1 MSGGAQRDAASV
13 AAGVAAGGD
22 AARSWRALH
31 ADLRPTG
38 SSADT
43 CAADLKKPSSWE
55 PKPPPLPDAD
65 YKVILRIRGG
75 LDCTKLHPC
84 VLRQLVLKAVGLP
97 ISSPDQ
103 IRVNPT
109 SHTVL
114 VSTSSMD
121 RADLYHNIR
130 TLKFNGVP
138 YEVVTHVADPVD
150 SCRGRFHLPL
160 DYADEEIL
168 PTLQRCNPAMTIGAA
183 RRLSTTETILVVFRG
198 THVPFYINY
207 EGCTLRCRPFR
218 LKVEACTR
226 CRKIGHR
233 QDVCPST
240 PDAICHKCGLKD
252 SSMDHECEPVC
263 VVCGGAHITGSPL
276 CKQRYKIKT
285 PKYQTPKP
293 SEVPS
298 SRTPSLNRSQERG
311 PQRGRSKSKRRGPN
325 STPKELDFPTQ
336 STNPH
341 STSHLPNPLKVSWAQ
356 AASSN
361 CSLSQN
367 ISLEKVLA
375 ENASL
380 KAEIQKLKLELQS
393 RMPLSNLS
401 QHSEPRSFIPAQS
414 PPAVEPTIPLPPTD
428 MDTTMPRDTSQL
440 PPSNKRKTPAT
451 PREEESLSDTV
462 LTLNDRINALENKT
476 QKKFAVIE
484 SKISHI
490 ESRFTAQETG
500 QAAINDKLDKFLDF
514 VQTQMQQT
522 TAWIAA
528 VTANN
533 PNIAV
538 PAFSPTPPPD
548 NGCKP

>member
-168 PTLQRCNPAMTIGAA
+168 PTLQRCKA
-183 RRLSTTETILVVFRG
+183 
-198 THVPFYINY
+198 
-207 EGCTLRCRPFR
+207 
-218 LKVEACTR
+218 
-226 CRKIGHR
+226 
-233 QDVCPST
+233 
-240 PDAICHKCGLKD
+240 
-252 SSMDHECEPVC
+252 
-263 VVCGGAHITGSPL
+263 VCGEAPNRQ
-276 CKQRYKIKT
+276 K
-285 PKYQTPKP
+285 
-293 SEVPS
+293 
-298 SRTPSLNRSQERG
+298 RTVETTNAFA
-311 PQRGRSKSKRRGPN
+311 GRTR
-325 STPKELDFPTQ
+325 
-336 STNPH
+336 
-341 STSHLPNPLKVSWAQ
+341 
-356 AASSN
+356 
-361 CSLSQN
+361 
-367 ISLEKVLA
+367 
-375 ENASL
+375 
-380 KAEIQKLKLELQS
+380 
-393 RMPLSNLS
+393 
-401 QHSEPRSFIPAQS
+401 
-414 PPAVEPTIPLPPTD
+414 
-428 MDTTMPRDTSQL
+428 
-440 PPSNKRKTPAT
+440 
-451 PREEESLSDTV
+451 
-462 LTLNDRINALENKT
+462 
-476 QKKFAVIE
+476 
-484 SKISHI
+484 
-490 ESRFTAQETG
+490 
-500 QAAINDKLDKFLDF
+500 
-514 VQTQMQQT
+514 
-522 TAWIAA
+522 
-528 VTANN
+528 
-533 PNIAV
+533 
-538 PAFSPTPPPD
+538 
-548 NGCKP
+548 

>member
-168 PTLQRCNPAMTIGAA
+168 PTLQR
-183 RRLSTTETILVVFRG
+183 
-198 THVPFYINY
+198 
-207 EGCTLRCRPFR
+207 
-218 LKVEACTR
+218 
-226 CRKIGHR
+226 
-233 QDVCPST
+233 
-240 PDAICHKCGLKD
+240 
-252 SSMDHECEPVC
+252 
-263 VVCGGAHITGSPL
+263 
-276 CKQRYKIKT
+276 
-285 PKYQTPKP
+285 
-293 SEVPS
+293 
-298 SRTPSLNRSQERG
+298 
-311 PQRGRSKSKRRGPN
+311 
-325 STPKELDFPTQ
+325 
-336 STNPH
+336 
-341 STSHLPNPLKVSWAQ
+341 
-356 AASSN
+356 
-361 CSLSQN
+361 
-367 ISLEKVLA
+367 
-375 ENASL
+375 
-380 KAEIQKLKLELQS
+380 
-393 RMPLSNLS
+393 
-401 QHSEPRSFIPAQS
+401 
-414 PPAVEPTIPLPPTD
+414 
-428 MDTTMPRDTSQL
+428 
-440 PPSNKRKTPAT
+440 
-451 PREEESLSDTV
+451 
-462 LTLNDRINALENKT
+462 
-476 QKKFAVIE
+476 
-484 SKISHI
+484 
-490 ESRFTAQETG
+490 
-500 QAAINDKLDKFLDF
+500 
-514 VQTQMQQT
+514 
-522 TAWIAA
+522 
-528 VTANN
+528 
-533 PNIAV
+533 
-538 PAFSPTPPPD
+538 
-548 NGCKP
+548 

>member
-168 PTLQRCNPAMTIGAA
+168 PTLQRSADAPLLPVLLVCHELGLRDRDVARRPTIAEDVPPDASAQHGAVGYCRASCLTPSTRSVCHVCTDSTGLARRKDKRCSSPLRPVPDVRPPLSYGFPGGGAVGAA
-183 RRLSTTETILVVFRG
+183 
-198 THVPFYINY
+198 
-207 EGCTLRCRPFR
+207 
-218 LKVEACTR
+218 
-226 CRKIGHR
+226 
-233 QDVCPST
+233 
-240 PDAICHKCGLKD
+240 AI
-252 SSMDHECEPVC
+252 
-263 VVCGGAHITGSPL
+263 A
-276 CKQRYKIKT
+276 
-285 PKYQTPKP
+285 
-293 SEVPS
+293 
-298 SRTPSLNRSQERG
+298 
-311 PQRGRSKSKRRGPN
+311 
-325 STPKELDFPTQ
+325 
-336 STNPH
+336 
-341 STSHLPNPLKVSWAQ
+341 
-356 AASSN
+356 
-361 CSLSQN
+361 
-367 ISLEKVLA
+367 
-375 ENASL
+375 
-380 KAEIQKLKLELQS
+380 
-393 RMPLSNLS
+393 
-401 QHSEPRSFIPAQS
+401 
-414 PPAVEPTIPLPPTD
+414 
-428 MDTTMPRDTSQL
+428 
-440 PPSNKRKTPAT
+440 RKTPRST
-451 PREEESLSDTV
+451 E
-462 LTLNDRINALENKT
+462 
-476 QKKFAVIE
+476 
-484 SKISHI
+484 
-490 ESRFTAQETG
+490 
-500 QAAINDKLDKFLDF
+500 
-514 VQTQMQQT
+514 QT
-522 TAWIAA
+522 TTTTSSAIQDVPRIA
-528 VTANN
+528 
-533 PNIAV
+533 
-538 PAFSPTPPPD
+538 SPS
-548 NGCKP
+548 K